1 VYLDIQSERYMTI
14 AEAISLISQMAD
26 KKNAAL
32 PGLFIGIARAGSE
45 NPTVIAG
52 DAKTLL
58 KADFGMPL
66 HVLIVP
72 ASLHP
77 IEEDYIRTFAG
88 YHD

>member
-1 VYLDIQSERYMTI
+1 MSVSE
-14 AEAISLISQMAD
+14 AVNLISEMAE
-26 KKNAAL
+26 KKNE
-32 PGLFIGIARAGSE
+32 PMPKLFIGIARAGSE

-52 DAKTLL
+52 DAETLVN
-58 KADFGMPL
+58 ADFGPPL

-72 ASLHP
+72 AKLHPP

>member
-1 VYLDIQSERYMTI
+1 MSVS
-14 AEAISLISQMAD
+14 EAIGLISVMAK
-26 KKNAAL
+26 KKNEPL
-32 PGLFIGIARAGSE
+32 PELFIGIARAGSE

-52 DAKTLL
+52 NAETLL
-58 KADFGMPL
+58 NADFGPPL

-72 ASLHP
+72 ATLHP